1 MTPVLDGVRVACL
14 SLMFDKTQNISPK
27 NTNEF
32 DIVEVGGGR
41 IVERRGGGWRC
52 GGWVE
57 GGGGLVDGRQTGFSR
72 SATCWVRR

>member
-41 IVERRGGGWRC
+41 IVERRGGG
-52 GGWVE
+52 
-57 GGGGLVDGRQTGFSR
+57 
-72 SATCWVRR
+72 